1 MIVPPDGLRV
11 RISIS
16 DPWDFFTENGPLA
29 TGRIVSFRDESAD
42 HSPEFRIELDP
53 PLRRKQLLASE
64 VFARL
69 RHRNTT
75 IERFLSGEEV
85 GCNFSNVSEEDWGQ
99 VAPEARMGFT
109 AGLRLA

>member
-42 HSPEFRIELDP
+42 HSPEFRIELDA

-64 VFARL
+64 SLPGYVIA
-69 RHRNTT
+69 T
-75 IERFLSGEEV
+75 
-85 GCNFSNVSEEDWGQ
+85 
-99 VAPEARMGFT
+99 
-109 AGLRLA
+109 LRLSVFYLVRK